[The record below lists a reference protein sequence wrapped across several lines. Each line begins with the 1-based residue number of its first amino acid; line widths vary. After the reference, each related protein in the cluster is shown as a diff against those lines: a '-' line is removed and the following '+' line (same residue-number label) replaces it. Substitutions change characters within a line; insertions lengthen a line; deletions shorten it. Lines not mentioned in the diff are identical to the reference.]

1 MEQILKYKNANIYLD
16 EIKRTGK
23 NTLRLE
29 KLGFLNMQKKHGRK
43 ILNLK
48 KLKKYLNKGVDNTEY
63 HDKY

>member
-1 MEQILKYKNANIYLD
+1 MKYKNANIYLD
-16 EIKRTGK
+16 EIKKTGK

-48 KLKKYLNKGVDNTEY
+48 KYLNKGVDNTEY